1 MTCTVWKLQSLMKE
15 KLHIRIPLEKIE
27 QLNRARWSNFLL
39 PVPVKK
45 STLYM
50 EAFLKHVVKISVS
63 CNTAKRSARVL
74 LNVSQYQIF

>member
-1 MTCTVWKLQSLMKE
+1 MTCTVWKLPSLMKE

-27 QLNRARWSNFLL
+27 QLKQFFITSSSE
-39 PVPVKK
+39 K

-50 EAFLKHVVKISVS
+50 EAFLKRVVKISVS
-63 CNTAKRSARVL
+63 CNTAKLRVL